1 MINMTQ
7 LQHLVREK
15 QTVLV
20 LSPQVGIDEIDRQK
34 VAEVA
39 RLASMIDSVPS
50 FVKLHN
56 KKYRTVPKDTTLALI
71 KMPSGNYYIITD
83 GILRKPRSFEIMF
96 GYKDVKRGL
105 MKWALEKR
113 DNTLYYF
120 FSNTPLERITIEH
133 ATNFNPRISSL
144 LGLIVF
150 DYFKVAD
157 QLEIYKKM
165 ESQLELLTK
174 KTASIDSNTQDIL
187 RGIDDL
193 KTSME
198 MLLTTVQT
206 MRDMMLRLS
215 DRLMVVQNLLE
226 KMNTP
231 EARVAREIINTTI
244 QDISKTQ
251 EEAKNTV
258 DNLPSFARDNPWL
271 SILSRGR
278 TQ

>member
-1 MINMTQ
+1 MAQ
-7 LQHLVREK
+7 LQHREK

-20 LSPQVGIDEIDRQK
+20 LSPQVGIEEIDRQK
-34 VAEVA
+34 IAEIA

-50 FVKLHN
+50 FVKLHH
-56 KKYRTVPKDTTLALI
+56 KKYRTIPKDTTLALVR
-71 KMPSGNYYIITD
+71 MPSGNYYIITD
-83 GILRKPRSFEIMF
+83 GILRKPRNFDFMH

-105 MKWALEKR
+105 MRWATEKR
-113 DNTLYYF
+113 DSTLYYF
-120 FSNTPLERITIEH
+120 FSSTPLERITIEH
-133 ATNFNPRISSL
+133 VTNFNPRISSL
-144 LGLIVF
+144 LGLVAF

-165 ESQLELLTK
+165 ERQLEALTK
-174 KTASIDSNTQDIL
+174 KTTDIDSNTQDIL

-206 MRDMMLRLS
+206 MRDMMLRMS
-215 DRLMVVQNLLE
+215 DRLMMVQSILE
-226 KMNTP
+226 RMNAP
-231 EARVAREIINTTI
+231 EARVAKEIINTTI

-251 EEAKNTV
+251 EEAKTAI
-258 DNLPSFARDNPWL
+258 DSLPSFAKGNPWI

>member
-1 MINMTQ
+1 MTQ
-7 LQHLVREK
+7 LQHPVREK
-15 QTVLV
+15 QSVLV

-56 KKYRTVPKDTTLALI
+56 KKYRTVPKDSTMALI

-83 GILRKPRSFEIMF
+83 GILRRPRNFELTF

-113 DNTLYYF
+113 DKTLYNF

-133 ATNFNPRISSL
+133 ATNFNPRISSI

-150 DYFKVAD
+150 DYFKIVD

-174 KTASIDSNTQDIL
+174 KATNIDSNTQDIL

-215 DRLMVVQNLLE
+215 DRLMMVQNLLE

-231 EARVAREIINTTI
+231 EAKVAKEIINTTI
-244 QDISKTQ
+244 QDINKTQ
-251 EEAKNTV
+251 EEAKTTV

-271 SILSRGR
+271 NILSRGR

>member
-1 MINMTQ
+1 MTQ

-20 LSPQVGIDEIDRQK
+20 LSPQVGIDEIDGQK

-71 KMPSGNYYIITD
+71 KMPSGNHYIITD
-83 GILRKPRSFEIMF
+83 GILRKPRNFELMF

-120 FSNTPLERITIEH
+120 FYNTPLERISIEH
-133 ATNFNPRISSL
+133 TTNFNPRISSL

-150 DYFKVAD
+150 DYFKIAD

-165 ESQLELLTK
+165 ESQLEVLTK
-174 KTASIDSNTQDIL
+174 KTTSIDTNTQDIL

-215 DRLMVVQNLLE
+215 DRLIVVQNLLE

-231 EARVAREIINTTI
+231 EAKVAREIINTTI
-244 QDISKTQ
+244 QDINKTQ
-251 EEAKNTV
+251 EEVKTSV

-271 SILSRGR
+271 NILSRGR

>member
-1 MINMTQ
+1 MSQQQRVKEKQVIPVISPLASLNT
-7 LQHLVREK
+7 LAEREK
-15 QTVLV
+15 LV
-20 LSPQVGIDEIDRQK
+20 EDIT
-34 VAEVA
+34 
-39 RLASMIDSVPS
+39 RLASSMDSVPS
-50 FVKLHN
+50 LIRLQHRRRKVHAKEV
-56 KKYRTVPKDTTLALI
+56 TVALV
-71 KMPSGNYYIITD
+71 KMPSGNRYILTD
-83 GILRKPRSFEIMF
+83 AILRRPSNIKFTFGYEDVRSGLLRWARLKRDLALYAFLSNVPLDRIGIEYTSNFKPRIDSI
-96 GYKDVKRGL
+96 
-105 MKWALEKR
+105 
-113 DNTLYYF
+113 
-120 FSNTPLERITIEH
+120 
-133 ATNFNPRISSL
+133 

-150 DYFKVAD
+150 DYFKIVD

-174 KTASIDSNTQDIL
+174 KATNIDSNTQDIL

-198 MLLTTVQT
+198 MLLATVQT

-215 DRLMVVQNLLE
+215 DRLMMVQNLLE

-244 QDISKTQ
+244 QDINKTQ
-251 EEAKNTV
+251 EEAKTTV

-271 SILSRGR
+271 NILSRGR